1 MPRKMIVEGSDGER
15 TMLTETRAE
24 NEEQLQELVKDNP
37 ELIPIE
43 EFGMTGPVMVVGRE
57 TVLQSGRVDLVA
69 LARSSELLVI
79 EFKTGPQ
86 NADFRAA
93 LAQLLDYGSDLW
105 RMSFE
110 EFERAVAVRYFH
122 SDRCRDPR
130 VQGKPSLEEAA
141 RTIWGDFS
149 EEEMEQL
156 RESLSKQL
164 KTGAFHYVLMAQR
177 FTETIETTAEYLN
190 TITPAVNFWGVELV
204 RFTGETIS
212 AFESRTV
219 LRPPRRS
226 PRDTGTR
233 TDETQLLAQVQE
245 GSYRE
250 CLTDILAACRGLG
263 FRFYWGTAGMSIRVS
278 VPELQRPLSI
288 AWLFPPG
295 KSGWMGLKDLS
306 LGYDRS
312 NPNIASPIK
321 EALEEYLSAVRS
333 LRGAE
338 EITAEDNWAYH
349 FSPKAT
355 VSAKDDIIEILAK
368 LVARISDAPTA

>member
-1 MPRKMIVEGSDGER
+1 MPRKMILEGPGQKQ

-24 NEEQLQELVKDNP
+24 NEEKLQELIKDNP

-57 TVLQSGRVDLVA
+57 TALQSGKVDLVA
-69 LARSSELLVI
+69 LARSGELLVI

-86 NADFRAA
+86 NTDFRAA

-105 RMSFE
+105 QMSFE

-122 SDRCRDPR
+122 STYCHDHR
-130 VQGKPSLEEAA
+130 VQRKSSLGEAA
-141 RTIWGDFS
+141 NAIWEDLS
-149 EEEMEQL
+149 EDEMEQL
-156 RESLSKQL
+156 RESLTKQL
-164 KTGAFHYVLMAQR
+164 QSGALHYVLMAQR
-177 FTETIETTAEYLN
+177 FTDTISTTTEYLN
-190 TITPAVNFWGVELV
+190 TITPTVNFWGVELV
-204 RFTGETIS
+204 RFTGEAIS

-226 PRDTGTR
+226 PPGTGTP

-263 FRFYWGTAGMSIRVS
+263 LRLNWGSAGTSIRVP
-278 VPELQRPLSI
+278 VPEMPGPLTI

-295 KSGWMGLKDLS
+295 KSGWMGLQDLT
-306 LGYDRS
+306 LGFDPS
-312 NPNIASPIK
+312 SAANAASVHDV
-321 EALEEYLSAVRS
+321 LEEYLSAVMRLPGVEEGKVQG
-333 LRGAE
+333 LRV
-338 EITAEDNWAYH
+338 YH
-349 FSPKAT
+349 LPPEAT

-368 LVARISDAPTA
+368 LVGRINDTHMP